1 MSSVS
6 LTFRTSLDKNYIL
19 CIGLDSMVVKGEKTK
34 VSNQVKIGNVTVGG
48 NGPLFLIS
56 GPCVIESREMTLGA
70 ARFLKGLAQRLE
82 IPVIFKSS
90 YDKANRTS
98 IDSFRG
104 PGLNK
109 GLEIL
114 KEVKTAIGLP
124 VLSDIHRV
132 SEIEEAAEI
141 LDVIQIPAFLS
152 RQTDLILE
160 AARTHLPINIKKG
173 QFLSPWDMEQV
184 VLKATSG
191 GNNSIL
197 LTERG
202 TSFGYNNLIV
212 DMRSISVMKNFGY
225 PVVFDATHGVQL
237 PGGRGTS
244 SGGQREFVAPLARA
258 AIASGADGIF
268 LEIHPDPGSALS
280 DGPNSLPFEHV
291 EPLLI
296 TLKEI
301 HRIVRKKRKVPKV

>member
-1 MSSVS
+1 MIADNTQVPVS
-6 LTFRTSLDKNYIL
+6 TP
-19 CIGLDSMVVKGEKTK
+19 
-34 VSNQVKIGNVTVGG
+34 VKIGNLTVGK
-48 NGPLFLIS
+48 NSPLFLIS
-56 GPCVIESREMTLGA
+56 GPCVIENKETTLTV
-70 ARFLKGLAQRLE
+70 ARFLQGLAQRLN

-98 IDSFRG
+98 VDSFRG
-104 PGLNK
+104 PGLDE

-114 KEVKTAIGLP
+114 KEVKNTTGLP
-124 VLSDIHRV
+124 ILSDIHQV
-132 SEIEEAAEI
+132 SEIEKAVEV

-160 AARTHLPINIKKG
+160 AARTRLPLNIKKG

-184 VLKATSG
+184 VLKATST
-191 GNNSIL
+191 GNTNIL

-202 TSFGYNNLIV
+202 TFFGYHNLVV
-212 DMRSISVMKNFGY
+212 DMRSIMVMKNFGY

-244 SGGQREFVAPLARA
+244 SGGQREFVAPLAKA
-258 AIASGADGIF
+258 AVAAGADGIF
-268 LEIHPDPGSALS
+268 LEIHPDPDSALS

-291 EPLLI
+291 ESLVAV
-296 TLKEI
+296 LKKVHQTVE
-301 HRIVRKKRKVPKV
+301 RK

>member
-1 MSSVS
+1 
-6 LTFRTSLDKNYIL
+6 
-19 CIGLDSMVVKGEKTK
+19 MVAQKGKMK
-34 VSNQVKIGNVTVGG
+34 VSRKVKIGNFTVGG
-48 NGPLFLIS
+48 NAPLFLIS
-56 GPCVIESREMTLGA
+56 GPCVIENREITFKV
-70 ARFLKGLAQRLE
+70 ARFLKKIAKRTK

-104 PGLNK
+104 PGLK
-109 GLEIL
+109 EGLEIL
-114 KEVKTAIGLP
+114 KEVKNTIGLP
-124 VLSDIHRV
+124 ILSDIHQV
-132 SEIEEAAEI
+132 SDIEEAAEI
-141 LDVIQIPAFLS
+141 LDIIQIPAFLS

-160 AARTHLPINIKKG
+160 AAKTNLPINIKKG

-184 VLKATSG
+184 ILKAVSG

-225 PVVFDATHGVQL
+225 PVVFDATHGIQL
-237 PGGRGTS
+237 PGGQGKS

-258 AIASGADGIF
+258 AVAAGADGIF
-268 LEIHPDPGSALS
+268 LEIHPDPDSALS

-291 EPLLI
+291 ESLLTI
-296 TLKEI
+296 LKEI
-301 HRIVRKKRKVPKV
+301 HQIVGRKG

>member
-1 MSSVS
+1 MIADNTQVPVS
-6 LTFRTSLDKNYIL
+6 TP
-19 CIGLDSMVVKGEKTK
+19 
-34 VSNQVKIGNVTVGG
+34 VKIGNLTVGK
-48 NGPLFLIS
+48 NSPLFLIS
-56 GPCVIESREMTLGA
+56 GPCVIEDKETTLTV
-70 ARFLKGLAQRLE
+70 ARFLQGLAQRLN

-98 IDSFRG
+98 VDSFRG
-104 PGLNK
+104 PGLDE

-114 KEVKTAIGLP
+114 KEVKNTTGLP
-124 VLSDIHRV
+124 ILSDIHQV
-132 SEIEEAAEI
+132 SEIEKAVEV

-160 AARTHLPINIKKG
+160 AARTRLPLNIKKG

-184 VLKATSG
+184 VLKATST
-191 GNNSIL
+191 GNTNIL

-202 TSFGYNNLIV
+202 TFFGYHNLVV
-212 DMRSISVMKNFGY
+212 DMRSIMVMKNFGY

-244 SGGQREFVAPLARA
+244 SGGQREFVAPLAKA
-258 AIASGADGIF
+258 AVAAGADGIF
-268 LEIHPDPGSALS
+268 LEIHPDPDSALS

-291 EPLLI
+291 ESLVAV
-296 TLKEI
+296 LKKVHQTVE
-301 HRIVRKKRKVPKV
+301 RK

>member
-1 MSSVS
+1 MVAENGKIKISS
-6 LTFRTSLDKNYIL
+6 
-19 CIGLDSMVVKGEKTK
+19 
-34 VSNQVKIGNVTVGG
+34 QVKIGNLTIGG

-56 GPCVIESREMTLGA
+56 GPCVIENKEITLKV
-70 ARFLKGLAQRLE
+70 ARFLEGLAKRVK

-104 PGLNK
+104 PGLNE

-114 KEVKTAIGLP
+114 KEVKATTGLP
-124 VLSDIHRV
+124 ILSDVHQV
-132 SEIEEAAEI
+132 SEIEKVKEI
-141 LDVIQIPAFLS
+141 LDILQIPAFLS

-160 AARTHLPINIKKG
+160 AARTRLPINLKKG

-184 VLKATSG
+184 VLKAVSE

-212 DMRSISVMKNFGY
+212 DMRSINVMKKFGY

-237 PGGRGTS
+237 PGGQGKS
-244 SGGQREFVAPLARA
+244 SGGQREFITPLARA
-258 AIASGADGIF
+258 AVAAGADGIF
-268 LEIHPDPGSALS
+268 LEIHPDPDSALS
-280 DGPNSLPFEHV
+280 DGPNSLPFEQV
-291 EPLLI
+291 ESLLI
-296 TLKEI
+296 ILKEI
-301 HRIVRKKRKVPKV
+301 HRIVRRKEEDELKSR

>member
-1 MSSVS
+1 M
-6 LTFRTSLDKNYIL
+6 
-19 CIGLDSMVVKGEKTK
+19 EKKADNMLKPSPCFGTGH
-34 VSNQVKIGNVTVGG
+34 SNTVKIGNLTVGG

-56 GPCVIESREMTLGA
+56 GPCVIENKEIILKV
-70 ARFLKGLAQRLE
+70 ARFLKGLEQRVK
-82 IPVIFKSS
+82 IPIIFKSS

-104 PGLNK
+104 PGLNE

-114 KEVKTAIGLP
+114 KEVKDTVGLP
-124 VLSDIHRV
+124 ILSDIHQI
-132 SEIEEAAEI
+132 SEIEKAAEI
-141 LDVIQIPAFLS
+141 LDIIQIPAFLS

-160 AARTHLPINIKKG
+160 AAGTHLPINIKKG

-184 VLKATSG
+184 VSKAISR

-237 PGGRGTS
+237 PGGQGKS
-244 SGGQREFVAPLARA
+244 SGGQREFAAPLARA
-258 AIASGADGIF
+258 AIAAGADGIF
-268 LEIHPDPGSALS
+268 LEIHPDPDSALS
-280 DGPNSLPFEHV
+280 DGPNSLPFEQV
-291 EPLLI
+291 ESLLMV
-296 TLKEI
+296 LKEI
-301 HRIVRKKRKVPKV
+301 HRIVGRKKRGGDEAELKDRAN

>member
-1 MSSVS
+1 MIA
-6 LTFRTSLDKNYIL
+6 KKAEI
-19 CIGLDSMVVKGEKTK
+19 K
-34 VSNQVKIGNVTVGG
+34 VSCQVKIGSLKIGG

-56 GPCVIESREMTLGA
+56 GPCVIENEETTFKVA
-70 ARFLKGLAQRLE
+70 HFLKRIAQRVK

-114 KEVKTAIGLP
+114 KEVKNTTGLP
-124 VLSDIHRV
+124 ILSDIHQV
-132 SEIEEAAEI
+132 SEIGKAAEI
-141 LDVIQIPAFLS
+141 LDIIQIPAFLS
-152 RQTDLILE
+152 RQTDLIVE
-160 AARTHLPINIKKG
+160 AARTNLPINIKKG

-184 VLKATSG
+184 VLKAVAE

-202 TSFGYNNLIV
+202 TSFGYNSLVV
-212 DMRSISVMKNFGY
+212 DMRSIFVMKNFGY
-225 PVVFDATHGVQL
+225 PVIFDATHSVQL

-244 SGGQREFVAPLARA
+244 SGGQREFVSPLAKA
-258 AIASGADGIF
+258 AIAAGADGIY
-268 LEIHPDPGSALS
+268 LEIHPDPDSALS

-291 EPLLI
+291 ESLLI
-296 TLKEI
+296 MLKKI
-301 HRIVRKKRKVPKV
+301 HRIVREKGTSV

>member
-1 MSSVS
+1 MIADNTQVAVS
-6 LTFRTSLDKNYIL
+6 TP
-19 CIGLDSMVVKGEKTK
+19 
-34 VSNQVKIGNVTVGG
+34 VKIGNLTVGK

-56 GPCVIESREMTLGA
+56 GPCVIENRETTLTV
-70 ARFLKGLAQRLE
+70 ARFLQGLAQRLN

-98 IDSFRG
+98 VDSFRG
-104 PGLNK
+104 PGLDE

-114 KEVKTAIGLP
+114 KEVKNTTGLP
-124 VLSDIHRV
+124 ILSDIHQV
-132 SEIEEAAEI
+132 SEIEKVVEV

-160 AARTHLPINIKKG
+160 AARTRLPLNIKKG
-173 QFLSPWDMEQV
+173 QFLSPWDMQQV
-184 VLKATSG
+184 VLKATST
-191 GNNSIL
+191 GNTNIL

-202 TSFGYNNLIV
+202 TFFGYHNLVV
-212 DMRSISVMKNFGY
+212 DMRSITVMKGFGY

-244 SGGQREFVAPLARA
+244 SGGQREFVAPLAKA
-258 AIASGADGIF
+258 AVAAGADGIF
-268 LEIHPDPGSALS
+268 LEIHPDPDSALS

-291 EPLLI
+291 ESLVAV
-296 TLKEI
+296 LKKVHQTVE
-301 HRIVRKKRKVPKV
+301 RK